1 MKQLTWQLVVVIVA
15 GIVGMVGMIA
25 FLSAA
30 GWSEG
35 GIAGMVTGI
44 GGVATGLIVVVKGQ
58 QNTNERIAEIAEK
71 TDTVVSQTNG
81 LAAHERQDI
90 ASRAAEE
97 AFNRGQIDGR
107 RAQ

>member
-15 GIVGMVGMIA
+15 GIIGMVGMVA

-44 GGVATGLIVVVKGQ
+44 GGVATGIIVVVKGQ
-58 QNTNERIAEIAEK
+58 QNTNDRIAEIAEK
-71 TDTVVSQTNG
+71 ADTIVTQTNG
-81 LAAHERQDI
+81 VSELERRDI
-90 ASRAAEE
+90 ATRAADE
-97 AFNRGQIDGR
+97 AFRRGQVDGR
-107 RAQ
+107 RSL